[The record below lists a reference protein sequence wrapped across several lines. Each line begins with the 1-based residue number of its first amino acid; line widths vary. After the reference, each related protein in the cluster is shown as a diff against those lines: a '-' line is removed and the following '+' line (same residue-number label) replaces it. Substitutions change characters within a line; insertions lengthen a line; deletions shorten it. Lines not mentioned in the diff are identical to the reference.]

1 MPAEGLHIRIRMRD
15 PRQECG
21 CSPWVV
27 MCAHRDGVV
36 VLLSDETLATLS
48 THSSPKR
55 FVVHGPG
62 VRVLC
67 NCGINHLAFD
77 DFGESSRFDTIEDA
91 QAEFARRAELLRLG
105 EPAHA

>member
-1 MPAEGLHIRIRMRD
+1 MAEAVRERV
-15 PRQECG
+15 CTA

-27 MCAHRDGVV
+27 MCAHRAGVV
-36 VLLSDETLATLS
+36 VLLSDETLATLP

-62 VRVLC
+62 VRVPC

-91 QAEFARRAELLRLG
+91 QVEFARRAELLRLE
-105 EPAHA
+105 EPARA